1 MKNFILNFK
10 ASIRFFTSIIIS
22 REFAVIYCLLG
33 TISQISHTYFLI
45 ESISSLEGIWRM
57 TQATMLSVFISSSLF
72 YFVAIGDNA
81 DKSEAGIKEYKK
93 VMLAVNLFTF
103 IEIIINIYYYTR
115 HLLIDQKEYQI
126 LDYVF
131 AILVSCLIPITIKLY
146 SSHIRAKE
154 WIIAIE
160 HEQRALVDNLDS
172 QMELSQ
178 DTPKMKF
185 EEDDVNE
192 LEEEDFKQPIE
203 NEVLVEENHEE
214 IHEELTEDKVLEM
227 VKPMIESFQ
236 KELKE
241 SGFTNKEEINDMI
254 ESRLKNFNVDID
266 KQISDS
272 YQRNQELFLKQ
283 FENKLKMLSQEYL
296 NKVKQ
301 D

>member
-1 MKNFILNFK
+1 MKKFILNFK

-160 HEQRALVDNLDS
+160 HEQSALVD
-172 QMELSQ
+172 
-178 DTPKMKF
+178 K
-185 EEDDVNE
+185 EETKIDIVQEIISNPNFSE
-192 LEEEDFKQPIE
+192 YLEQSSIEEDFKESIE
-203 NEVLVEENHEE
+203 NEIIEEE
-214 IHEELTEDKVLEM
+214 IEEIEELTEDKVLEM

-241 SGFTNKEEINDMI
+241 SGFTNKDEINDMI
-254 ESRLKNFNVDID
+254 ESRLKTFNIDID

-272 YQRNQELFLKQ
+272 YQRNQELFLQQ
-283 FENKLKMLSQEYL
+283 FQNRLKVLSTEYL
-296 NKVKQ
+296 NKLKQ
-301 D
+301 E